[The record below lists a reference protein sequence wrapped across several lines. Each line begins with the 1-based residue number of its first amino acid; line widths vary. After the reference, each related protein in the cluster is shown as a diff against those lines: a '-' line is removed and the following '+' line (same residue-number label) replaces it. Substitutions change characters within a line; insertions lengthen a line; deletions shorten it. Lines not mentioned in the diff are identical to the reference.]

1 MNYSGRWTCTVT
13 GISVLALI
21 GFAGLLQAQGFPVPR
36 AEPEFRELLPFVHG
50 WAQQNAGNEEL
61 FKRWSLPFGPLSIQ
75 VTKANHGEASSL
87 KNHYL
92 GLSAAAF
99 KVDGLALA
107 NLFHCGPSCV
117 EYRRADLKSKLPRI
131 VPLVSQFRAVV
142 RIHVLANWGMG
153 DDFRVNELFR
163 VMGQQ
168 NLTQPSPIMGF
179 VPSGVWHPVK
189 DADGYI
195 KSLGANPD
203 KVHAILK
210 EMRDLSLSALVADT
224 GAVVRVARVGIADN
238 ESGLLFAPGDAE
250 PYKKGDKLS
259 DGREVILIERLEPRV
274 YFYETRAC

>member
-1 MNYSGRWTCTVT
+1 MNHSGRWTCTVT
-13 GISVLALI
+13 GISVWALI
-21 GFAGLLQAQGFPVPR
+21 GLAGLLQAQGFPVPR
-36 AEPEFRELLPFVHG
+36 AEPEFRELLPFIHG
-50 WAQQNAGNEEL
+50 WAQQNAGDEEL

-87 KNHYL
+87 KNLYL
-92 GLSAAAF
+92 GVSAEAF

-117 EYRRADLKSKLPRI
+117 EHRRADLKSKLPRI
-131 VPLVSQFRAVV
+131 EPLVSQFRAVV
-142 RIHVLANWGMG
+142 RIHVIANWGMG

-168 NLTQPSPIMGF
+168 NLAQASPIMGF

-195 KSLGANPD
+195 ESLGVNPA
-203 KVHAILK
+203 KVREILK
-210 EMRDLSLSALVADT
+210 EMHDLSLSALVAET
-224 GAVVRVARVGIADN
+224 GSVVRVVRVGIADN
-238 ESGLLFAPGDAE
+238 ESGILFATGDAA

-259 DGREVILIERLEPRV
+259 DGREVILIEKLEPRV
-274 YFYETRAC
+274 YFYETS